1 LFAPD
6 LERMVSPVTQVQ
18 YMKNA
23 IIETISET
31 TDEEVI
37 RNIYTVLMTIGSVTS
52 LELQPADS

>member
-1 LFAPD
+1 MFAQEK
-6 LERMVSPVTQVQ
+6 ERMVSPVTQVQ

-37 RNIYTVLMTIGSVTS
+37 RYIYTVLMTISSVTS
-52 LELQPADS
+52 LELQQADS

>member
-1 LFAPD
+1 MFAPD